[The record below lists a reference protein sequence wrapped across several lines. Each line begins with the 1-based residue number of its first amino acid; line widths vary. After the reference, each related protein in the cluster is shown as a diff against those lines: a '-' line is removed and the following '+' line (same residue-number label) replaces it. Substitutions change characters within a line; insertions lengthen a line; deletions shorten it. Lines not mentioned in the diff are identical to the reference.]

1 LDRSGAELI
10 PSLTERPRMTLNSM
24 ASRSQLA
31 DKVAGAKDS
40 GANAVSDE
48 LFLKHPEWLE
58 RYGERGRQRCKEDI
72 RFHIQFLA
80 GAIEAGSPEA
90 FADYA
95 RWTSRLLGARGMTSD
110 SLREAFHYLGKHF
123 RQRLALSEEEA
134 ALVSSFLDCDWEAAG
149 DSAMAAEE
157 AGVKEGL
164 RLTRE
169 VFLSA
174 ILAGERRVAV
184 KVIEQALRE
193 GQALI
198 DIYLDVFAAAL
209 HRVGKLWEA
218 NKITVAQEH
227 LATAITQYAIAA
239 VYLRISSTGPRRG
252 RMIVTGVAGE
262 MHQIGA
268 NLVADAMETQGW
280 EVSFLGANVPSA
292 AIVDAVEEKTC
303 DVLCISTTLVANLPT
318 VAELIGLVRARLKEK
333 APRIVVGGGA
343 YRLTANF
350 AEEMGVE
357 GSTNDLRTTV
367 AMLCG

>member
-1 LDRSGAELI
+1 
-10 PSLTERPRMTLNSM
+10 MTLNSM
-24 ASRSQLA
+24 ASRAQLA
-31 DKVAGAKDS
+31 QKVAGAKDS
-40 GANAVSDE
+40 SAQAVSDE

-58 RYGERGRQRCKEDI
+58 RYGERGRQYCKDDI
-72 RFHIQFLA
+72 SIHVKFLA

-95 RWTSRLLGARGMTSD
+95 RWTSRLLGSRGMGPD
-110 SLREAFHYLGKHF
+110 SLREAFNDLGKHF
-123 RQRLALSEEEA
+123 RRGPALSEEEA
-134 ALVSSFLDCDWEAAG
+134 SLVSSFLHCDWEAG
-149 DSAMAAEE
+149 SESAMEAEE
-157 AGVKEGL
+157 AEVKEGL

-174 ILAGERRVAV
+174 ILAGERLGAV
-184 KVIEQALRE
+184 NVIEEALRE

-198 DIYLDVFAAAL
+198 DIYVDVFAAAL

-218 NKITVAQEH
+218 NKITIAQEH
-227 LATAITQYAIAA
+227 LATAITQYAICA
-239 VYLRISSTGPRRG
+239 VYPRIRWTGPPRG
-252 RMIVTGVAGE
+252 RMIVTGVAGD

-292 AIVDAVEEKTC
+292 AIVEAVEEKC
-303 DVLCISTTLVANLPT
+303 SDVLCISTTLVANLPT

-343 YRLTANF
+343 YRLAANF
-350 AEEMGVE
+350 AQEMGVE